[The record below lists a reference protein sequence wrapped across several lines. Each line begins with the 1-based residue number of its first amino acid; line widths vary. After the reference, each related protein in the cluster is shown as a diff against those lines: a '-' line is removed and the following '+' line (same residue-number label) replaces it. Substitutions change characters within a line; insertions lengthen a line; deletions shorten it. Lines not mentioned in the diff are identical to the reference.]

1 MEGNQLFPVFI
12 KLNTIR
18 TVLIGAGPVGL
29 EKLAAILSNSPEAR
43 IRVIAK
49 EILPE
54 FRELAAAHEGVIILE
69 REFITGDLDH
79 ADLVVAATNNN
90 ALNQQIRLE
99 ADQRNLLV
107 NFADKP
113 DLCNFYLGSI
123 VKKGDLKIAISTNG
137 KSPTIAKRL
146 KEVLNENLPEALID
160 TLGNMEALRNTLSGD
175 FAEKVTRLNE
185 VTSILVAEKGAAKNG
200 VSKESKVLNDQA
212 ISNEAGNFIESQSA
226 VIDVISNEH
235 TGTGNGIVSNETL
248 VAENNAVPEKN
259 IDKVKKN
266 FKWLIWTSIV
276 LSFAIVITAFWH
288 KEPEFQAYLTHL
300 DPMFYWFLIGG
311 FVFAMIDGAIGMS
324 YGVTSTSFSLAMG
337 VPPASAS
344 MGVHLSEIL
353 SNGIA
358 GWMHYRF
365 GNVNWKL
372 FRMLLIPGIVGAVVG
387 AYLLSSLEHYNHYT
401 KPIISVYTLILGGV
415 ILSKAYKINRR
426 VKNPKG
432 KIKKIGLLGLFG
444 GFIDAVGGGGWG
456 SIVLSSLIAGGRNA
470 RFSLGTVKIT
480 RFFIALMSSLTF
492 ITMLNGAHWEAVGG
506 LVIGSALASPIAARV
521 SNKISVKTIM
531 VSVGVLVV
539 LVSLRSIIN
548 FILKEF

>member
-12 KLNTIR
+12 KLNTIQ

-29 EKLAAILSNSPEAR
+29 EKLSALLSNSPEAGVT
-43 IRVIAK
+43 VIGL

-54 FRELAAAHEGVIILE
+54 LAELASGYKRVKVVQKAFEPS
-69 REFITGDLDH
+69 DLDG
-79 ADLVVAATNNN
+79 AELVVAATNN
-90 ALNQQIRLE
+90 AVLNEEIRLLATE
-99 ADQRNLLV
+99 RNLLA

-113 DLCNFYLGSI
+113 DLCDFYLGSV

-146 KEVLNENLPEALID
+146 KEVLTDSLPNELND
-160 TLGNMEALRNTLSGD
+160 TLQQMEALRNTLNGD
-175 FAEKVTRLNE
+175 FASKVKKLNE
-185 VTSILVAEKGAAKNG
+185 VTSLLIEENKAEKPAVEVKPDT
-200 VSKESKVLNDQA
+200 SKRVNM
-212 ISNEAGNFIESQSA
+212 
-226 VIDVISNEH
+226 
-235 TGTGNGIVSNETL
+235 
-248 VAENNAVPEKN
+248 
-259 IDKVKKN
+259 
-266 FKWLIWTSIV
+266 KWLIW
-276 LSFAIVITAFWH
+276 LAIVFSGAIVVTAFWH
-288 KEPEFQAYLTHL
+288 KEPEFQAYIQNLN
-300 DPMFYWFLIGG
+300 PIFYWFLLGG
-311 FVFAMIDGAIGMS
+311 FIFSMIDGAIGMS

-372 FRMLLIPGIVGAVVG
+372 FWLLLLPGVAGAVAG
-387 AYLLSSLEHYNHYT
+387 ATILSSLEHYSAYT
-401 KPIISVYTLILGGV
+401 KPVVSLYTLILGFV
-415 ILSKAYKINRR
+415 ILNKAYKANGGKTDK
-426 VKNPKG
+426 KN
-432 KIKKIGLLGLFG
+432 KIKKISLLGLFG

-480 RFFIALMSSLTF
+480 RFFVALAGSITF
-492 ITMLNGAHWEAVGG
+492 ITLLNGANWEAIAG

-521 SNKISVKTIM
+521 SNKISAKTIM
-531 VSVGVLVV
+531 VSVGILVI

-548 FILKEF
+548 FILKLI

>member
-12 KLNTIR
+12 KLNSIHTLL
-18 TVLIGAGPVGL
+18 VGAGPVGL
-29 EKLAAILSNSPEAR
+29 EKLTAILGNSPDANVT
-43 IRVIAK
+43 VIAL

-54 FRELAAAHEGVIILE
+54 VKQLAEKHERVSILE
-69 REFITGDLDH
+69 REFNASDLEGV
-79 ADLVVAATNNN
+79 DLVIAATNNDE
-90 ALNQQIRLE
+90 LNHQIRLE
-99 ADQRNLLV
+99 GDKKSLLV

-146 KEVLNENLPEALID
+146 KEVLNDSLPEEIND
-160 TLGNMEALRNTLSGD
+160 TLQNMQALRNTLNGD
-175 FAEKVTRLNE
+175 FA
-185 VTSILVAEKGAAKNG
+185 S
-200 VSKESKVLNDQA
+200 
-212 ISNEAGNFIESQSA
+212 
-226 VIDVISNEH
+226 
-235 TGTGNGIVSNETL
+235 
-248 VAENNAVPEKN
+248 
-259 IDKVKKN
+259 KVKKLN
-266 FKWLIWTSIV
+266 AVTSSLVDGKAERTTRANLKWLVWLAIV
-276 LSFAIVITAFWH
+276 FSFAIVVTVFWH
-288 KEPEFQAYLTHL
+288 KEPEFQTYISNLN
-300 DPMFYWFLIGG
+300 PMFYWFLIGG
-311 FVFAMIDGAIGMS
+311 FIFAMIDGAIGMS

-372 FRMLLIPGIVGAVVG
+372 FKLLLIPGIIGAVTG
-387 AYLLSSLEHYNHYT
+387 AYLLSSLEHYSNYT
-401 KPIISVYTLILGGV
+401 KPVVSLYTLILGCV
-415 ILSKAYKINRR
+415 ILSKAYQANR
-426 VKNPKG
+426 KKTAQNG
-432 KIKKIGLLGLFG
+432 KIKKISLLGLFG

-492 ITMLNGAHWEAVGG
+492 ITMLNGAHWEAVAG
-506 LVIGSALASPIAARV
+506 LVIGSALASPIAAKV
-521 SNKISVKTIM
+521 SNKISAKTIM
-531 VSVGVLVV
+531 VSVGILVV

-548 FILKEF
+548 FILKLV